1 VSRTRVLCDAGS
13 PVWLPALLIV
23 LSPRWIKGYRGD
35 SKRSESLASKAFD
48 VSVFASVHVDA
59 CWRLMALM
67 HCMQAKDSS

>member
-48 VSVFASVHVDA
+48 VSVFASDA
-59 CWRLMALM
+59 CWREMALM